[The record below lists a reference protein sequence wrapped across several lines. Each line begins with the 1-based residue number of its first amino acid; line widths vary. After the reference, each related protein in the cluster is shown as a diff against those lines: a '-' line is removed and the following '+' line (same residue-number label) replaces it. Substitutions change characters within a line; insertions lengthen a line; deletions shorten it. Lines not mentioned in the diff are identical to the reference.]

1 MLDVGCSINT
11 AYSLL
16 GLWPLWFGPQMGEH
30 TGSPLHA
37 INWIRIP
44 NSTFHIPHSVLR
56 PPSYRAPGLCSS
68 PFSNKGYLSAKN
80 YQEIGCTGHHDNGR
94 PAGQAVRITD
104 GKAGPCKRHAE

>member
-56 PPSYRAPGLCSS
+56 PIGLRGSAHLRF
-68 PFSNKGYLSAKN
+68 PIKG
-80 YQEIGCTGHHDNGR
+80 IFR
-94 PAGQAVRITD
+94 PRIT
-104 GKAGPCKRHAE
+104 RR